1 MSLITISVSNE
12 KDKKAVIWVST
23 VIYTL
28 IGLSVIALMLA
39 VVKPKLEEMKD
50 SFVISQTISALN
62 ELDSIIVEIRQAVG
76 STRGYDLY
84 LSRGELKIHCVEG
97 TLTQYIEWY
106 LPDSNYMFSEATEEG
121 EEPIVVPAA
130 GNIKG
135 FTIVGNG
142 NRFSVTLRLYYNEL
156 DLTFNGKDEDKILQ
170 PAKTHYSLWFE
181 NRGVGPKGK
190 QQIDISLL

>member
-1 MSLITISVSNE
+1 MSPITISVSNE
-12 KDKKAVIWVST
+12 KDKKAVVWVST

-28 IGLSVIALMLA
+28 IGLSVVALMLA
-39 VVKPKLEEMKD
+39 VVSPKIAEMKD
-50 SFVISQTISALN
+50 SFVTSQTISALN
-62 ELDSIIVEIRQAVG
+62 ELDGIITEIRQNVG

-84 LSRGELKIHCVEG
+84 LSKGEFKIHCVEG

-106 LPDSNYMFSEATEEG
+106 LSDSSYMFSEATKPD
-121 EEPIVVPAA
+121 EEPLVVTT

-135 FTIVGNG
+135 FTVDYG
-142 NRFSVTLRLYYNEL
+142 NRYAITLRLYYNEL
-156 DLTFNGKDEDKILQ
+156 DLTFNGKDEDKTLQ
-170 PAKTHYSLWFE
+170 PAKTPYNLWLE